1 MAPHISQQEFM
12 PRQLRGTELFEGT
25 GAEIAPTLA
34 DFWRWSASDLLSN
47 AFRGMLAEFIV
58 GSALG
63 CLAGAVRREW
73 HAYDFE
79 ANGIKVEV
87 KSTALLQT
95 WPQNDYSK
103 PKFDVRKTTGW
114 DAGTNQWLP
123 GPPSRQANV
132 YVFCVLTADDK
143 ATVNPMD
150 VSQWEFYVVAAKLLD
165 ELQDQRTI
173 TLTSL
178 LARFKLAPISYA
190 KLADAVMNAANA
202 LNGNQSR
209 PSS

>member
-1 MAPHISQQEFM
+1 MAPHISQQKVI
-12 PRQLRGTELFEGT
+12 PRQLQGAEPFEGT

-34 DFWRWSASDLLSN
+34 DFWQWSASDLLSN

-63 CLAGAVRREW
+63 CVDGAVRREW
-73 HAYDFE
+73 DAYDFE

-95 WPQNDYSK
+95 WPQEKYSK
-103 PKFDVRKTTGW
+103 PSFDIRKTTGW
-114 DAGTNQWLP
+114 DARTNKWLP
-123 GPPSRQANV
+123 GPPRRHADV
-132 YVFCVLTADDK
+132 YVFCLLTADDK

-150 VSQWEFYVVAAKLLD
+150 VSQWEFYVVATKMLD
-165 ELQDQRTI
+165 ELQDQKTI

-178 LARFKLAPISYA
+178 KARFQLAPISYA
-190 KLADAVMNAANA
+190 DLTNAVKNAAT
-202 LNGNQSR
+202 R
-209 PSS
+209 

>member
-1 MAPHISQQEFM
+1 MALHISQQEFM
-12 PRQLRGTELFEGT
+12 PPRLQGTEQFEGT
-25 GAEIAPTLA
+25 GAENAPTLA
-34 DFWRWSASDLLSN
+34 DFWQWSASDLLSN

-63 CLAGAVRREW
+63 CVDSAVRREW

-95 WPQNDYSK
+95 WPQNSYSK
-103 PKFDVRKTTGW
+103 PSFDIRKTTGW
-114 DAGTNQWLP
+114 DAGTNEWLH
-123 GPPSRQANV
+123 GPARRQADV
-132 YVFCVLTADDK
+132 YVFCVLIADDK

-150 VSQWEFYVVAAKLLD
+150 LRQWEFYVVATKLLD

-173 TLTSL
+173 TLTALS
-178 LARFKLAPISYA
+178 ARFKLAPISYA
-190 KLADAVMNAANA
+190 ELADAVRNAATH
-202 LNGNQSR
+202 
-209 PSS
+209 